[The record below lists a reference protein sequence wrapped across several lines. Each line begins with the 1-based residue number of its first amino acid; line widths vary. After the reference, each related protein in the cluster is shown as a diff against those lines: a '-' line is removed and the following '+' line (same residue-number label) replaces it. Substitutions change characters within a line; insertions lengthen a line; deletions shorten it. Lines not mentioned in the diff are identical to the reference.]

1 MKKMIYYGILSFI
14 LIIFYYFSDNFYF
27 WLNNN
32 TITPFMNINTYYDNA
47 LLNDYKSLL
56 NSYNIPNLTN
66 YDYVYTK
73 VLYHDIYNFN
83 KEITILKGS
92 REGLKEGMAVISK
105 NGLIGLISNVN
116 ESSSSV
122 MLLSNKKMNLSI
134 KINNSYGML
143 QVKNNNI
150 IINGITNNDV
160 ININDNVYTSGL
172 GSLPSDIYVGKID
185 KIDGEGLNRILK
197 INVDNNDLN
206 YLIVL
211 KDLK

>member
-197 INVDNNDLN
+197 IYVDNNDLN

>member
-1 MKKMIYYGILSFI
+1 MKKMIYYGILSFG
-14 LIIFYYFSDNFYF
+14 LIVFYYFSDNFYF
-27 WLNNN
+27 WLSNK

-47 LLNDYKSLL
+47 LLSDYKSLL
-56 NSYNIPNLTN
+56 NSYDIPNLAN

-92 REGLKEGMAVISK
+92 KDGFKVGMGVISQ

-116 ESSSSV
+116 ESSSNV

-143 QVKNNNI
+143 QVKNNKI

-160 ININDNVYTSGL
+160 INVGDKVFTSGL

-185 KIDGEGLNRILK
+185 EINGDGLNRILE
-197 INVDNNDLN
+197 INIDNNNLN
-206 YLIVL
+206 YLVVL

>member
-83 KEITILKGS
+83 KEITILKGG

-197 INVDNNDLN
+197 IYVDNNDLN